1 MMLIKP
7 GGMFSDA
14 RSEESRCL
22 KSNPAGA
29 IVGFSPLVGLVEFGK
44 MGLKKPITTLHTLV
58 AYESVE

>member
-29 IVGFSPLVGLVEFGK
+29 IVSFSPLVGLVEFGK
-44 MGLKKPITTLHTLV
+44 MGLKKIRKIITR
-58 AYESVE
+58 